1 MSHKT
6 PPAPPANQSPKG
18 TKDEKGAPQRQGRP
32 EPRAG
37 AERRGQEANI
47 KQNTT
52 NQGLQQD
59 R

>member
-18 TKDEKGAPQRQGRP
+18 PGDDKRAPAEQGRR
-32 EPRAG
+32 ESRAG
-37 AERRGQEANI
+37 AEKRGQEANI